1 MSLWSRARSWLG
13 AVTKRSRME
22 REMDA
27 ELRFHIEAFAEDLV
41 RRGVLREEALRRARI
56 EFGGV
61 ERAKEECR
69 DARGVSFLEN
79 LFQDLRFGLR
89 MLRKSPGFT
98 AVAIITLAL
107 GIGANTAVF
116 TVVNGVLLRAMPFPE
131 ADRLFLVSLAP
142 QGGPFDWQPG
152 VSDRDYLAFRDQDQ
166 TFERI
171 ASFTIG
177 TTANMTGA
185 GDPVQIPVAYVTP
198 EFFPVLRTNPEIGR
212 AFLAGEGEPGNE
224 NVVVLSNELWKERFS
239 ADSEV
244 LGKTIRLDGVSR
256 TVIGVMPPGF
266 AFPDA
271 KVWMPLA
278 IHIDEHNSFTRP
290 VVGRLRPGVAPQQA
304 QAELETFSENLPLG
318 PGENKRDR
326 MPQIIPLKDLL
337 VANIRPSLLVFAGAV
352 AFVLLIACANVA
364 NLFLARAVGR
374 GHEMALRSTLGAG
387 RWRLVRQ
394 LLTESTLLSLSGGA
408 AGILLAF
415 WSVPAL
421 LALAPEGKIPRME
434 VIRMDGWVLAFTFGI
449 SVITGIFFGLAPSF
463 QATRRNTRESLSQA
477 GRSVTASHEGIR
489 GMLTISEI
497 ALALILLTGAGL
509 MLKSFLRLRAVNPG
523 FSPSNVMTMTVDL
536 PESTYRTAPQM
547 RAFHERT
554 LGELS
559 RLPGVSASGAV
570 NLLPL
575 GERLTMG
582 TFQVEGSQRPP
593 GFMVDKPCIS
603 PGYFRAMG
611 ILLLRGREF
620 TEADNETAP
629 GVVVVSQSVA
639 RTLWPSEDPVGKR
652 ISMEDEPKP
661 EDWLT
666 VVGVVEDVK
675 QKGLAKNSDP
685 AIYQPYL
692 QVSSSFFLSHMTFVV
707 RTASRPESVAAAM
720 RTVLRD
726 VDKNQPIS
734 IASMDSLIATTTA
747 ETRFQ
752 VRLLATFAL
761 IALTLTI
768 VGIYGVLAYSVAQ
781 RTPEIGVRMA
791 LGAQGA
797 DVLRML
803 LRKTLFLISLGI
815 VIGGTGALAL
825 TRVLA
830 RFLFEVKPSDLPT
843 FAMVTL
849 ALVSSALAASYVP
862 IRRAMKVDPMVA
874 LRYE

>member
-1 MSLWSRARSWLG
+1 
-13 AVTKRSRME
+13 ME
-22 REMDA
+22 SEMDA

-41 RRGVLREEALRRARI
+41 RSGVPHEEALRRARI

-212 AFLAGEGEPGNE
+212 AFLAGEGEPGNG

-449 SVITGIFFGLAPSF
+449 SVITGIVFGLAPAF

-570 NLLPL
+570 DLLPL

-620 TEADNETAP
+620 TEADSETAP

-639 RTLWPSEDPVGKR
+639 RTLWPSEDPAGKR

-707 RTASRPESVAAAM
+707 RTASRPGVAAGM
-720 RTVLRD
+720 RTVLRE